1 MYISSPWVA
10 VVDDEAPV
18 RRALYR
24 LLRSAGI
31 EARTFAGGAAFLDAI
46 AGCGPCGDAYD
57 EPDGEPCGAPRGQP
71 FCVVLDLH
79 MPGLSG
85 LVVLERLAR
94 EAPAIAVIVVTG
106 DDSALL
112 RQQAM
117 RNNPLSYL
125 NKPISDQSL
134 LGAVTLAARHAD
146 WPE

>member
-1 MYISSPWVA
+1 MKLPPPWVA

-46 AGCGPCGDAYD
+46 AGRGPCG
-57 EPDGEPCGAPRGQP
+57 EPGSEPCGPP

-79 MPGLSG
+79 MHGLSG
-85 LVVLERLAR
+85 LEVLVRLAR
-94 EAPAIAVIVVTG
+94 DAPAIAVIVVTG

-117 RNNPLSYL
+117 RNNPFSYL
-125 NKPISDQSL
+125 YKPISDQSL
-134 LGAVTLAARHAD
+134 LGAVTLAARRAD
-146 WPE
+146 RPE